1 MNFHHEVSMS
11 LRSSTGY
18 EIGKIPHHRILSPN
32 CHSRARGN
40 PGLFRAELTW
50 IPALPSL
57 RDVRAFVVRSLFI
70 AFAALFCLVS
80 AGHSQDKKLPLM
92 TIAYS
97 AISGSF
103 APLWFAHDQGLF
115 AKQGVDAKIAY
126 IQGNRVMLSA
136 LTAGEIQAYQ
146 GGAEGL
152 IRLVSGGGDGIFI
165 ATQYNTVNHYVLIT
179 DPSITRIEDLRGKR
193 LALDPTS
200 PTYGYMLKVLEK
212 VGVRKDEVQFV
223 QFGTAGQPERVAAVL
238 RKQAAATILTAPNT
252 YAAEKQGLRSFS
264 AIRDLGIRQLIT
276 VSGMTK
282 RFLRERRDSAEAFLR
297 GYIEGLH
304 GVRTQKEATIRIIA
318 KYTRQRDADIL
329 NKFYDEMAADLPR
342 IPYVDEV
349 SARSTIE
356 AMQTQGPPLPKVD
369 VKSIFD
375 NGLLRSMESSGMID
389 KLAPR

>member
-1 MNFHHEVSMS
+1 MIFHHEGHEDHEGFGILFFSY
-11 LRSSTGY
+11 LRV
-18 EIGKIPHHRILSPN
+18 L
-32 CHSRARGN
+32 
-40 PGLFRAELTW
+40 
-50 IPALPSL
+50 
-57 RDVRAFVVRSLFI
+57 RAFVVRI
-70 AFAALFCLVS
+70 VCITFAALLCLVS
-80 AGHSQDKKLPLM
+80 AGHSQEKKLPAM

-115 AKQGVDAKIAY
+115 AKHGVDAKIAY

-152 IRLVSGGGDGIFI
+152 IRLVSGGGDGVFI
-165 ATQYNTVNHYVLIT
+165 ATQYNLVNHYVLIT
-179 DPSITRIEDLRGKR
+179 DPSIARIEDLRGKR

-212 VGVRKDEVQFV
+212 VGIRKDEVQFV
-223 QFGTAGQPERVAAVL
+223 QFGTAGQPERAAAVL

-276 VSGMTK
+276 VSGITRK
-282 RFLRERRDSAEAFLR
+282 FLRERRDSAEAFLR
-297 GYIEGLH
+297 AYVEGLH
-304 GVRTQKEATIRIIA
+304 GVRTQKEASIKIIA
-318 KYTRQRDADIL
+318 KYTRQRDPEVL

-349 SARSTIE
+349 SARATID

-369 VKSIFD
+369 VKGIFD
-375 NGLLRSMESSGMID
+375 NSYLRAMESNGVID

>member
-1 MNFHHEVSMS
+1 MIFHHEGTKITKA
-11 LRSSTGY
+11 RSFGM
-18 EIGKIPHHRILSPN
+18 EVFVNFVP
-32 CHSRARGN
+32 
-40 PGLFRAELTW
+40 
-50 IPALPSL
+50 
-57 RDVRAFVVRSLFI
+57 FVVRSLFI
-70 AFAALFCLVS
+70 TFAALFCLVS
-80 AGHSQDKKLPLM
+80 AGHSQEKKLPSM

-103 APLWFAHDQGLF
+103 APLWVAHDHGLF
-115 AKQGVDAKIAY
+115 AKHGIDAKIAY

-152 IRLVSGGGDGIFI
+152 IRLVSGGGDGVFI
-165 ATQYNTVNHYVLIT
+165 ATQYNLVNHYVLIT

-212 VGVRKDEVQFV
+212 VGIRKDEVQFV
-223 QFGTAGQPERVAAVL
+223 QFGTAGQPERAAAVL
-238 RKQAAATILTAPNT
+238 RKQASATILTAPNT

-276 VSGMTK
+276 VSGITRK
-282 RFLRERRDSAEAFLR
+282 FLREQRDSADAFLR
-297 GYIEGLH
+297 GYVEGLH
-304 GVRTQKEATIRIIA
+304 VVRTQKAATIKVIA
-318 KYTRQRDADIL
+318 KYTRQRDPEIL

-349 SARSTIE
+349 SARATID
-356 AMQTQGPPLPKVD
+356 AMQAQGPPLPKVD
-369 VKSIFD
+369 VKGIFD
-375 NGLLRSMESSGMID
+375 NSYLKALETSGLID
-389 KLAPR
+389 KLTPR